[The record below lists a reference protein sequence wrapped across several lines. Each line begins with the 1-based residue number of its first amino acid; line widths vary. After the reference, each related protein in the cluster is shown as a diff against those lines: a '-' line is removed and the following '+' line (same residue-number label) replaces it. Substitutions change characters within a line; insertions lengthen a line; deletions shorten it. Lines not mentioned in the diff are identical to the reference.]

1 MAEVLADGL
10 GLSHVV
16 VGADFCFGKGR
27 LGTAADL
34 ERLCHAAGI
43 DVTIAPLLATETG
56 EVSSTRIRRA
66 LSDGHPEVA
75 TEMLGHIHRIE
86 GPVLHGEKRGRELG
100 YPTANI
106 SITGLHPPKF
116 GVYAVRVEVF
126 DGPHR
131 GEYDGVA
138 SLGIRPMFDGDQPNL
153 ETFIFDFDGDLYG
166 AEISVGLVKYLRPE
180 AKFDGLPALIAQM
193 DADSAA
199 ARDALAK

>member
-1 MAEVLADGL
+1 M
-10 GLSHVV
+10 
-16 VGADFCFGKGR
+16 
-27 LGTAADL
+27 
-34 ERLCHAAGI
+34 
-43 DVTIAPLLATETG
+43 LATETG

-86 GPVLHGEKRGRELG
+86 GPVLYGEKRGRELG

-138 SLGIRPMFDGDQPNL
+138 SLGIRPMFETPEAL
-153 ETFIFDFDGDLYG
+153 VETFIFDFDEEIYG
-166 AEISVGLVKYLRPE
+166 KTLHIKPVQRLRGE
-180 AKFDGLPALIAQM
+180 AKFDSLEDLIEQM
-193 DADSAA
+193 
-199 ARDALAK
+199 AKDCTQAKAILKS